1 MKAKVA
7 VAIALGLA
15 ALAVLGS
22 GLWLLRA
29 SDREA
34 RQLAFA
40 NEGSGLQ
47 ATDVQAA
54 LLELSR
60 RVQQV
65 EKGQTSLQGAALVQQ
80 TQIGAVQSS
89 VEVQKA
95 DADARLAT
103 LETRLAAAAAPRVRI
118 EYSDGSSSNTV
129 GASYHRL
136 RTLGGFSKLA
146 GGSSLLLTWNTHVD
160 ALGEPG
166 TFCDFQ
172 LRVDGRP
179 DMEQEGGG
187 GRAVVYVPPG
197 ATGGSA
203 PVTVSVLFDRLGSGS
218 HAVDIWVRGTA
229 RECMEN
235 FGNFPRAVIVEEGPG
250 PGR

>member
-1 MKAKVA
+1 MKSKVA
-7 VAIALGLA
+7 VAVALGLA
-15 ALAVLGS
+15 ALAVLAS

-34 RQLAFA
+34 RHLAFA

-47 ATDVQAA
+47 AVDVQSA

-65 EKGQTSLQGAALVQQ
+65 EKGQTALQGAALVQQ

-95 DADARLAT
+95 DADARIGI
-103 LETRLAAAAAPRVRI
+103 LETRLAAAAAPRSRI

-129 GASYHRL
+129 GTSYHRL
-136 RTLGGFSKLA
+136 RALGSFSKLA
-146 GGSSLLLTWNTHVD
+146 GGSSLLLSWNTHVD

-179 DMEQEGGG
+179 DTEKEGGS
-187 GRAVVYVPPG
+187 GRAVVYVPPS

-203 PVTVSVLFDRLGSGS
+203 PVTVSVLFDRVGTGS
-218 HAVDIWVRGTA
+218 HTVDVWVRGTA

-250 PGR
+250 R